1 MQPKTGLVAGLGFF
15 GGLTIG
21 TGLGAGLMYTFDP
34 DTGRRR
40 RSVGRDKLRSL
51 MRRERRLLEKGARDL
66 EHRVTGAVER
76 LSSAPHGGEAT
87 DHVIEERVRAALG
100 RAVSHPHA
108 IEVRAHDGRVVLTG
122 LVIERELRELVRRV
136 SRVAGVRAIENRL
149 ETHESGEGIPALQG
163 GRRVPRR
170 RLERDV
176 WPPAWRL
183 TAGAAGLGVGLYGLG
198 RGGLSGTLLAAGGA
212 ALFVRASTNRPLA
225 RLVGRAGAGRMIDFR
240 KSLVIHAPVQEV
252 YRFWTH
258 VENFPRFM
266 EHIVEVT
273 MSGEIGDSARSHWK
287 VRGPGGIPMNWDAEV
302 TRREENQVFSWKT
315 LPGSTVEHAGSV
327 HFESLGPD
335 TTRVHVQM
343 TYNPPAGAVGHAVA
357 TLLGS
362 DPKSRMDEDLVRMK
376 SLLEEGRTRAHG
388 ERITR
393 EQVER
398 TERPLGRP

>member
-1 MQPKTGLVAGLGFF
+1 MKARTGLGAGLGFF

-40 RSVGRDKLRSL
+40 RSIAADKARSL
-51 MRRERRLLEKGARDL
+51 MRRERTLIEKGARDL
-66 EHRVTGAVER
+66 EHRMHGAVER

-87 DHVIEERVRAALG
+87 DHVIEQRVRAALG
-100 RAVSHPHA
+100 RAVSHPSA
-108 IEVRAHDGRVVLTG
+108 IEVSAHEGRVILTG
-122 LVIERELRELVRRV
+122 MVLEREMRELMRRV

-149 ETHESGEGIPALQG
+149 ESHERGENIPALQG
-163 GRRVPRR
+163 SGRVPRR

-183 TAGAAGLGVGLYGLG
+183 AAGAGGVGLAITGLFRG
-198 RGGLSGTLLAAGGA
+198 GIRGGLMAAGGA
-212 ALFVRASTNRPLA
+212 ALLARAATNRPLG
-225 RLVGRAGAGRMIDFR
+225 RLVGRTGAGRMIDFR
-240 KSLVIHAPVQEV
+240 KSLVIHAPVEEV
-252 YRFWTH
+252 FRFWTH

-266 EHIVEVT
+266 EHITEVT
-273 MSGEIGDSARSHWK
+273 VSGEMGDSSRSHWK

-302 TRREENQVFSWKT
+302 TRRQENEVFAWKT
-315 LPGSTVEHAGSV
+315 LPGSSVEHAGSV
-327 HFESLGPD
+327 HFESMGPD

-388 ERITR
+388 ERVTR
-393 EQVER
+393 EQVD
-398 TERPLGRP
+398 RPPLQRPRP